1 MSVDKFGRH
10 ENTIKVR
17 KETKRSLHED
27 IGIGLTPDGHVD
39 VENKKIR
46 NLGNPTALYDAVP
59 FHVLQERCLLFE
71 DNGVDVKGC
80 KLYNV
85 DSPIESKDAVNKEY
99 VKNMCLCYEKSTED
113 DLIVDARNHKII
125 GVKTPTLAKDVANK
139 YYVDQKSIQR
149 DENNN
154 LMVGNYRIT
163 QVDRPIYK
171 TDAVN
176 LDFMR
181 NNVIFLQGD
190 SFSAKGKNITNL
202 ADGTIDVDAVNM
214 RQMYDL
220 KRDGKSELYKIVKIL
235 QSRIDKVMTYMYK
248 LHAHTARTSF
258 DAEELELKARDDTD
272 TRSLIKQIDRV
283 IVSDDWRT
291 LF

>member
-10 ENTIKVR
+10 ENTIRVR

-39 VENKKIR
+39 VENKKIC

-59 FHVLQERCLLFE
+59 FHIVQERCLLFE
-71 DNGVDVKGC
+71 DNGVNVKGC
-80 KLYNV
+80 KLNNV
-85 DSPIESKDAVNKEY
+85 DIPIDPKDAVNKEY
-99 VKNMCLCYEKSTED
+99 VKNICLCYEKSTED
-113 DLIVDARNHKII
+113 DFIIDARNHKITR
-125 GVKTPTLAKDVANK
+125 VKAPTLAKDVANK

-154 LMVGNYRIT
+154 LMIGNYRIT
-163 QVDRPIYK
+163 QVDQPVYK

-176 LDFMR
+176 LEYLR
-181 NNVIFLQGD
+181 NNSIILQGN
-190 SFSAKGKNITNL
+190 SFSAKGKTLTNL
-202 ADGTIDVDAVNM
+202 ANGNIDADAVNM
-214 RQMYDL
+214 RQMHDFRL
-220 KRDGKSELYKIVKIL
+220 DEKSELHKIVKIL
-235 QSRIDKVMTYMYK
+235 QRRMDKIISYIYM

-258 DAEELELKARDDTD
+258 GAEESELKARDDTE
-272 TRSLIKQIDRV
+272 TRYLIKELDRHIV
-283 IVSDDWRT
+283 IDDWRT